1 MATFWFW
8 TVVAM
13 LAAYATLDGFD
24 LGAGIIYLFVSRTD
38 EERRAVLRSITRHP
52 DPFLWRRRP
61 GIPETAWQVLQALT
75 SRSALRLASIAV
87 FSDGARS
94 QG

>member
-24 LGAGIIYLFVSRTD
+24 LGAGIIYLLVARTD
-38 EERRAVLRSITRHP
+38 AETPCSASL
-52 DPFLWRRRP
+52 DRP
-61 GIPETAWQVLQALT
+61 GVGW
-75 SRSALRLASIAV
+75 
-87 FSDGARS
+87 
-94 QG
+94 